1 MNFGA
6 LIAALL
12 YASLTSSSVSAVEF
26 KNIKWELVRAGN
38 GIDVYRGDT
47 GQDGLYAAKGIGV
60 VPASLAKVASVL
72 LDPERR
78 VEWFPDLISSY
89 IVKTVSPNER
99 FEYMAVRT
107 PFPLANRDFIYRG
120 KFTYD
125 RETKTMVISFASE
138 ILAETPETN
147 LVRGRIVASAFTL
160 RERSDGFTVLEHVA
174 AINPRGYVPTWI
186 VNLIQTNVPFNMIS
200 NLRFHVANRKIAVR
214 QEVIDQM
221 K

>member
-1 MNFGA
+1 MNLGT
-6 LIAALL
+6 LIAALF
-12 YASLTSSSVSAVEF
+12 YVSAASSSASALDF
-26 KNIKWELVRAGN
+26 KNITWELVRAGD
-38 GIDVYRGDT
+38 GIDVFRGET
-47 GQDGLYAAKGIGV
+47 GQDGLYAAKGVGI
-60 VPASLAKVASVL
+60 VPASLAKVASAL

-120 KFTYD
+120 KFTY
-125 RETKTMVISFASE
+125 EKEAKTMNISFASE
-138 ILAETPETN
+138 VLVETPETK
-147 LVRGRIVASAFTL
+147 LVRGSIVASAFTL
-160 RERSDGFTVLEHVA
+160 RERSDGFTILEHVA
-174 AINPRGYVPTWI
+174 AIDPRGYVPTWI

-200 NLRFHVANRKIAVR
+200 NLRYHVTYRNIVVR
-214 QEVIDQM
+214 QEVIDQL